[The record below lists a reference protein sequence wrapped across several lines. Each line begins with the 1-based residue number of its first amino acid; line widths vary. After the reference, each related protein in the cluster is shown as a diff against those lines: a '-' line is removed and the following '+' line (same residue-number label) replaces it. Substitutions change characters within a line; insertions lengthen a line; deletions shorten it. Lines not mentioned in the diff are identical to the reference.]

1 MRRPNTVKCTCGLIA
16 AVVGLGLYFYFVREL
31 LVSLALF
38 SVAFLILTLAALAA
52 VFLWWA
58 SEQLASRS
66 GATSRWMLAASRR
79 AMAAYARL

>member
-16 AVVGLGLYFYFVREL
+16 AVVGLDLYFYFVREL

-66 GATSRWMLAASRR
+66 GPTSRWVIAASRR
-79 AMAAYARL
+79 AIAAYARL

>member
-1 MRRPNTVKCTCGLIA
+1 VLRPNIVKGTCGLIA
-16 AVVGLGLYFYFVREL
+16 AVVGLDLYSYFVQEL

-58 SEQLASRS
+58 SEQLVSRS
-66 GATSRWMLAASRR
+66 GPTSRWVIAASRR
-79 AMAAYARL
+79 AIAAYARL

>member
-1 MRRPNTVKCTCGLIA
+1 VRRPNTVKCTCGLIA
-16 AVVGLGLYFYFVREL
+16 AVVGLDLYFYFVREL

-66 GATSRWMLAASRR
+66 GPTSRWVIAASRR
-79 AMAAYARL
+79 AIAAYARL

>member
-1 MRRPNTVKCTCGLIA
+1 LIA
-16 AVVGLGLYFYFVREL
+16 AVVGLDAYFYFVREL
-31 LVSLALF
+31 LVSLAFF

-66 GATSRWMLAASRR
+66 GRTSRRVIAASRR
-79 AMAAYARL
+79 AIAAYARL

>member
-1 MRRPNTVKCTCGLIA
+1 LRRPNIIEGTCVTIA
-16 AVVGLGLYFYFVREL
+16 AIAGLDLYFYFIHEL

-52 VFLWWA
+52 VLLWWA

-66 GATSRWMLAASRR
+66 GPASRWMIAASRR